1 LDSHELILALIYSS
15 NLNSSTTYKVMQ
27 QQDNEQLG
35 DFLREMFNDYEA
47 EPLDSSWGKIR
58 RGIVPPPSQK
68 PRLGWKPW
76 LAGIIVLIGL
86 IGTFTATQSRSN
98 VSENQS
104 VRKKTQ
110 AKDIVQPQNLLAQ
123 EIAGNSTTLT
133 NGKTLFVNAKSEKL
147 ANPLV
152 HSTSVIISEKE
163 IVKTVSLKKE
173 TTTNQQEP
181 RETSSSLTS
190 VLVKN
195 VSENRSESNETPSIL
210 TASIN
215 ENTMLSGENTVP
227 VLITIENRKIEAVN
241 SLSSKPSSKLLV
253 SLNPILPQFKQSPIE
268 FKKKSYPLEFTISA
282 TPFFTYQRQQAIL
295 QASGKEIQNIQT
307 YESFT
312 RNRAGMN
319 LNIGLSR
326 QLSDR
331 SNIRIGLSYTY
342 MSQWADYEIAQ
353 DAFTL
358 RRSSARSQD
367 NIVRDGIA
375 VKELERIKL
384 LGLSVNKQ
392 YFLNPVGKV
401 RYFAS
406 VGAEGMLNTVNGNQH
421 IFATTSIGISY
432 HLSNSQSLTI
442 EPTASYDLVGGKD
455 SNSLLK
461 VNPYNL
467 GIKLGLGFG
476 KR

>member
-1 LDSHELILALIYSS
+1 MDSHELILALIYSS

-47 EPLDSSWGKIR
+47 EPLDSSWEKIR
-58 RGIVPPPSQK
+58 HGIVPPPSHK
-68 PRLGWKPW
+68 PTLGWKPW

-104 VRKKTQ
+104 VRKKNQ
-110 AKDIVQPQNLLAQ
+110 AKDIVQPQNLSAQ

-133 NGKTLFVNAKSEKL
+133 NEKTLFVNAKSKKL

-152 HSTSVIISEKE
+152 HSTSAIVSEKE
-163 IVKTVSLKKE
+163 TVKTVSLNKE

-181 RETSSSLTS
+181 RETVSSLTS

-195 VSENRSESNETPSIL
+195 VSENRGESNETPSIL

-215 ENTMLSGENTVP
+215 ESAMLSGENTVP
-227 VLITIENRKIEAVN
+227 VLTIENRKIEAVN
-241 SLSSKPSSKLLV
+241 SLLSKPSSKLLV

-406 VGAEGMLNTVNGNQH
+406 VGAEGMLNIANGNQH
-421 IFATTSIGISY
+421 LFAITSIGMSY
-432 HLSNSQSLTI
+432 HLSNNQSLTI

-476 KR
+476 KL